1 MNHTTIWTYHA
12 RGEPSRPP
20 VVFLH
25 GFMGAG
31 ADWLPLAENYA
42 NRFFCLMPDLPG
54 HGRNIHLSL
63 ARPLDFESVANGL
76 NLFLEQL
83 NLNRV
88 SLVGYSLGGRIAL
101 YAALK
106 FPQKIRALVLE
117 SCHAGIVDEQARRE
131 RAEADDRQAEAV
143 LAHGLETF
151 VERWYEMDLFR
162 TLQSQPQLLAEIKE
176 KRKKNDLHWV
186 AKTLKELSPGR
197 QPPLWA
203 KLGALPMQVLLIAGT
218 LDTKYVE
225 LATKMSQ
232 QIPRARVEVIPGV
245 GHNVHLE
252 HPGQFA
258 EVVSAFLA
266 GDVAT

>member
-1 MNHTTIWTYHA
+1 MKHTTIWAYHA
-12 RGEPSRPP
+12 RGEPSDPP

-31 ADWLPLAENYA
+31 ADWLPIAENYA

-54 HGRNIHLSL
+54 HGHNIHLPL
-63 ARPLDFESVANGL
+63 AQPLDFDSVVNGL
-76 NLFLEQL
+76 NLLLEQL
-83 NLNRV
+83 NLDRI

-106 FPQKIRALVLE
+106 FPQKIRSLVLE

-143 LAHGLETF
+143 LTHGLETF

-162 TLQSQPQLLAEIKE
+162 TLQSQSQLLAEIKE
-176 KRKKNDLHWV
+176 KRKKNDPRWV

-197 QPPLWA
+197 QPPLWT
-203 KLGALPMQVLLIAGT
+203 KLGALPMPVLLIAGT
-218 LDTKYVE
+218 LDTKYTE
-225 LATKMSQ
+225 LAAKMSQ
-232 QIPRARVEVIPGV
+232 QIPRARLEIIPGV

-252 HPGQFA
+252 YPKQFGK
-258 EVVSAFLA
+258 VISVFLQEK
-266 GDVAT
+266 

>member
-1 MNHTTIWTYHA
+1 MKHTTSWTYHA
-12 RGEPSRPP
+12 RGEPSDPP

-31 ADWLPLAENYA
+31 ADWLPIAENYA
-42 NRFFCLMPDLPG
+42 NRSFCLMPDLPG
-54 HGRNIHLSL
+54 HGRNIHLPL
-63 ARPLDFESVANGL
+63 AQPLDFESVANEL
-76 NLFLEQL
+76 NLFLEHL

-106 FPQKIRALVLE
+106 LPQKIRALVLE

-131 RAEADDRQAEAV
+131 RAEADDRQAETV
-143 LAHGLETF
+143 LTHGLETF

-162 TLQSQPQLLAEIKE
+162 TLQSQPRLLAEIKE
-176 KRKKNDLHWV
+176 KRKKNDPRWV
-186 AKTLKELSPGR
+186 AKIIAALSPGQ

-203 KLGALPMQVLLIAGT
+203 KLGALPMPVLLIAGE
-218 LDTKYVE
+218 LDSKYTE
-225 LATKMSQ
+225 LAAKMSQ
-232 QIPRARVEVIPGV
+232 QIPDARLEIIPGV

-252 HPGQFA
+252 NPKQFGK
-258 EVVSAFLA
+258 VVSVFLQEK
-266 GDVAT
+266 